1 MTENEK
7 QEVAA
12 FRFSVIHD
20 FIGSHRL
27 DYGEQER
34 LLKEK
39 CERSWNIPH
48 SNRTSIGRSTIASWV
63 KAYRESGNDIKSL
76 YPKQRSD
83 RGKTRRYDKDTCL
96 TLIRLR
102 KKMPAMT
109 VPLFIREVEQLNM
122 LPADI
127 ELKPSSLYR
136 FFHQEGLMKK
146 ETAARVDRRK
156 FEAELPN
163 DLWQCDVM
171 HGPKLNIGGQRRRK
185 TYLIAF
191 IDDHSRLIPHAQ
203 FYPSES
209 LTHFMDAFERAL
221 LARGLPRKLYTDN
234 GSAFRSKQLEFTCAS
249 LGIALIHARP
259 YQPEGKGKIER
270 YFRTIRTEFLPCFHG
285 ETIEE
290 INMVLDLW
298 LREEYHQRIH
308 SATGQSPFKRF
319 TSNMECIR
327 CAPRDLSDH
336 FRKTVR
342 RRVNKDRTVTVDN
355 RLFEAPVELIGKRVE
370 LLYHENSPEQ
380 VEIRIGT
387 KSFGTLRQID
397 LHVNCRVKRDRNSQ
411 IELSPHGDAALET
424 GRLWEVQ

>member
-109 VPLFIREVEQLNM
+109 VPLFIREVEQLKV

-136 FFHQEGLMKK
+136 FFHQEGLMNK
-146 ETAARVDRRK
+146 ETAGRVDRRK

-234 GSAFRSKQLEFTCAS
+234 GSVFR
-249 LGIALIHARP
+249 
-259 YQPEGKGKIER
+259 
-270 YFRTIRTEFLPCFHG
+270 
-285 ETIEE
+285 
-290 INMVLDLW
+290 
-298 LREEYHQRIH
+298 
-308 SATGQSPFKRF
+308 
-319 TSNMECIR
+319 
-327 CAPRDLSDH
+327 
-336 FRKTVR
+336 
-342 RRVNKDRTVTVDN
+342 
-355 RLFEAPVELIGKRVE
+355 
-370 LLYHENSPEQ
+370 
-380 VEIRIGT
+380 
-387 KSFGTLRQID
+387 
-397 LHVNCRVKRDRNSQ
+397 
-411 IELSPHGDAALET
+411 
-424 GRLWEVQ
+424 